1 VTITAAD
8 VANTVPQ
15 LLEGLRL
22 EMPA

>member
-1 VTITAAD
+1 VTITASD

>member
-1 VTITAAD
+1 MTITAAD
-8 VANTVPQ
+8 LANTVPP